1 MRRKKLS
8 LALAA
13 ASVASAVIAV
23 GACGGA
29 ESGDDSRARAAG
41 PVATATP
48 QTAKGE
54 DGAKPPVVMIVL
66 DEFPTDALLGPDGR
80 IDAGRYPNFA
90 RLAGTGTWF
99 PNAHTVYDSTTKSV
113 PAILDGK
120 TPEQGVPGTFEGHPR
135 TVFDLFGPRGYRIV
149 SSEEA
154 TAVCPPRWC
163 PGAEAK
169 GPNILALLDAGRPE
183 RLRRFFRAIRPGR
196 PSFYFKHALL
206 PHGPHLYLPSGKA
219 ARAGADPLP
228 DSESVPGF
236 YDRHVTNYNQQ
247 RILLQIG
254 FVDHEI
260 GRMLDGMEKQGILDE
275 SLIVITADH
284 GLSSQVGV
292 DNRRVAS
299 EENVDE
305 VAPVPLFI
313 KAPGQSRG
321 RTVRSYVGT
330 TDVVP
335 TIADVLGLRMPY
347 RADGRSAFSETVRRR
362 RSLVMVR
369 RDFGADIKVPAKVLE
384 RRRRALLLDRLKRF
398 GSGDW
403 ASLYTGVGPNRKLL
417 GRAVAEP
424 APKRAG
430 KVRAT
435 IAAARAVRAV
445 RKRSVLLPTQVAGP
459 VTGGDAGDRRDI
471 AVAVNGRIEA
481 VSRTFYLRG
490 SRQESFAVNVPEVS
504 LKPGRN
510 RVEVFE
516 VLGGLRLRLIGDA

>member
-1 MRRKKLS
+1 M
-8 LALAA
+8 
-13 ASVASAVIAV
+13 
-23 GACGGA
+23 
-29 ESGDDSRARAAG
+29 
-41 PVATATP
+41 
-48 QTAKGE
+48 
-54 DGAKPPVVMIVL
+54 
-66 DEFPTDALLGPDGR
+66 
-80 IDAGRYPNFA
+80 
-90 RLAGTGTWF
+90 
-99 PNAHTVYDSTTKSV
+99 
-113 PAILDGK
+113 
-120 TPEQGVPGTFEGHPR
+120 
-135 TVFDLFGPRGYRIV
+135 
-149 SSEEA
+149 
-154 TAVCPPRWC
+154 
-163 PGAEAK
+163 
-169 GPNILALLDAGRPE
+169 
-183 RLRRFFRAIRPGR
+183 
-196 PSFYFKHALL
+196 
-206 PHGPHLYLPSGKA
+206 
-219 ARAGADPLP
+219 
-228 DSESVPGF
+228 PGF
-236 YDRHVTNYNQQ
+236 YDRHVTDYNQQ

-321 RTVRSYVGT
+321 RTVRSYVRT

-435 IAAARAVRAV
+435 IAGARAVRAV

-490 SRQESFAVNVPEVS
+490 SSQESFAVNVPEVS

>member
-1 MRRKKLS
+1 MRRTKLS
-8 LALAA
+8 LVLALA
-13 ASVASAVIAV
+13 SLVIATGVV
-23 GACGGA
+23 GACGG
-29 ESGDDSRARAAG
+29 GDPAGERGARGAG
-41 PVATATP
+41 PVAATP
-48 QTAKGE
+48 QAAT
-54 DGAKPPVVMIVL
+54 AKPPVVMIVL
-66 DEFPTDALLGPDGR
+66 DEFPADALLGTDGR

-90 RLAGTGTWF
+90 RLARTGTWF
-99 PNAHTVYDSTTKSV
+99 PNAHTVYDSTTKAV
-113 PAILDGK
+113 PAILDGR
-120 TPEQGVPGTFEGHPR
+120 TPEPGVPGTFEGHPR

-169 GPNILALLDAGRPE
+169 GPDIPSLLNSGRPQ
-183 RLRRFFRAIRPGR
+183 RLRRFFRSIRPGR
-196 PSFYFKHALL
+196 PSFYLKHALL
-206 PHGPHLYLPSGKA
+206 PHGPHLYLPSGRA
-219 ARAGADPLP
+219 SRAGSDPLP
-228 DSESVPGF
+228 GSESVPGF
-236 YDRHVTNYNQQ
+236 YDRHITDYNRQ

-260 GRMLDGMEKQGILDE
+260 GRMLDGMEKDGILDE

-299 EENVDE
+299 SDNVDE

-313 KAPGQSRG
+313 KAPAQRSG
-321 RTVRSYVGT
+321 RTVRSYVRT

-335 TIADVLGLRMPY
+335 TIADILGLRMPY
-347 RADGRSAFSETVRRR
+347 RADGRSAFSDAVRRR

-369 RDFGADIKVPAKVLE
+369 RDFGADIEVPAKVIE
-384 RRRRALLLDRLKRF
+384 RRRSALLRERLERF

-403 ASLYTGVGPNRKLL
+403 ASLYTGVGPNRELL
-417 GRAVAEP
+417 GRSLEEL
-424 APKRAG
+424 APKNAG
-430 KVRAT
+430 RVRAA
-435 IAAARAVRAV
+435 IAGAAQVRAVRA
-445 RKRSVLLPTQVAGP
+445 RSAVLPTQVAGP
-459 VTGGDAGDRRDI
+459 VTGGKAGERRDI

-490 SRQESFAVNVPEVS
+490 TKRESFAVNVPEVS

>member
-1 MRRKKLS
+1 MPTV
-8 LALAA
+8 LAMLTLVLVV
-13 ASVASAVIAV
+13 VALTV
-23 GACGGA
+23 GAA
-29 ESGDDSRARAAG
+29 PAIAPAPAPE
-41 PVATATP
+41 P
-48 QTAKGE
+48 AK
-54 DGAKPPVVMIVL
+54 AKPPVVMLVL
-66 DEFPTDALLGPDGR
+66 DEFPADALLGPDGR

-90 RLAGTGTWF
+90 RLARTGTWF
-99 PNAHTVYDSTTKSV
+99 PNAHTVYDATTKAI
-113 PAILDGK
+113 PAILDGR
-120 TPEQGVPGTFEGHPR
+120 TPKPGVPGTFEGHPR

-163 PGAEAK
+163 PGAQPK
-169 GPNILALLDAGRPE
+169 GPNILSMLNSGRPE
-183 RLRRFFRAIRPGR
+183 RLRRFVRAIRPGR
-196 PSFYFKHALL
+196 PSFYLKHALL

-219 ARAGADPLP
+219 SRAGRDPLP
-228 DSESVPGF
+228 GSESVPGF
-236 YDRHVTNYNQQ
+236 YDRHITDYNQQ

-260 GRMLDGMEKQGILDE
+260 GRMLDRMENGGILDE

-313 KAPGQSRG
+313 KAPGQRGG
-321 RTVRSYVGT
+321 RTVRSYVRT

-335 TIADVLGLRMPY
+335 TIADILGLRMPY
-347 RADGRSAFSETVRRR
+347 RADGRSAFSAAVRRR

-369 RDFGADIKVPAKVLE
+369 RDFGANIEVPAKALE
-384 RRRRALLLDRLKRF
+384 RRRRALLRVRLERF

-403 ASLYTGVGPNRKLL
+403 ASLYTGPGPNRELL
-417 GRAVAEP
+417 GRAVDEQA
-424 APKRAG
+424 RATRG
-430 KVRAT
+430 DVRAT
-435 IAAARAVRAV
+435 IEGAGEMRAV
-445 RKRSVLLPTQVAGP
+445 RKNSGLAPTQVVGP
-459 VTGGDAGDRRDI
+459 VASGNAGAKRDI

-490 SRQESFAVNVPEVS
+490 SDRESFAVNVPETS
-504 LKPGRN
+504 LRRGRN

-516 VLGGLRLRLIGDA
+516 VLDGGRLRLIGDA